1 MMPTDQLQ
9 KYADVLLWGMQTA
22 RKPGFSP
29 QDIIL
34 VRYDYPAR
42 SLAEILFEK
51 LIIQGLYPV
60 HRLTGSPAMEHALFA
75 KGDYGQISFI
85 PPGEKELMHHLNGCI
100 SLLAPE
106 SLTHLQDVNPERIGS
121 SVLARK
127 KLRDI
132 LDQRENQGLFGWTLG
147 LLPTPELARNAGI
160 DQKAYWDQIV
170 RACYLDHP
178 EPVAQWQKIFEQAS
192 EIKNALN
199 SMKMD
204 ELHVESARCDLV
216 VTPGQD
222 RQWVGVSGHN
232 IPSFELFTSP
242 DWRGT
247 RGIYFMDQPTY
258 RNGNL
263 VTNLRL
269 EFSEG
274 RVSSATAE
282 QGEAFVHKQLE
293 LDQNADKIGE
303 FSLTDK
309 RFSRI
314 DTFMAH
320 TLFDEN
326 YGGEFGNCHIAL
338 GASYAETYAPGAG
351 QLTDSIKSNLGF
363 NDSALHWDLV
373 NIEPKRVRAKLPG
386 GHQTTIYEDGVFT
399 L

>member
-1 MMPTDQLQ
+1 MLTTDQLH
-9 KYADVLLWGMQTA
+9 KYAEVLLWGMRTA

-29 QDIIL
+29 QDIVLI
-34 VRYDYPAR
+34 RYDFPAR
-42 SLAEILFEK
+42 PLAEILFEK
-51 LIIQGLYPV
+51 LIAWNLHPV

-75 KGDYGQISFI
+75 QGDSRQISFI
-85 PPGEKELMHHLNGCI
+85 PPGEEELMHHLNGCI

-106 SLTHLQDVNPERIGS
+106 SLTHLQDVDPERIGT

-127 KLRDI
+127 RLRDI

-147 LLPTPELARNAGI
+147 LLATPELARNAGI
-160 DQKAYWDQIV
+160 SQEDYWNQIIQ
-170 RACYLDHP
+170 ACYLDHP
-178 EPVAQWQKIFEQAS
+178 DPAAKWQEIFEEAS
-192 EIKNALN
+192 GIKNALN
-199 SMKMD
+199 SLDIK
-204 ELHVESARCDLV
+204 ELHLESAHCDLT

-247 RGIYFMDQPTY
+247 SGVYFMDQPTY

-263 VTNLRL
+263 VTGLRL
-269 EFSEG
+269 EFKEG
-274 RVSSATAE
+274 RVVSAQAE
-282 QGEAFVHKQLE
+282 QGEAFVHKQLQ

-326 YGGEFGNCHIAL
+326 FGGDYGNCHIAL
-338 GASYAETYAPGAG
+338 GASYAETYAPGAE
-351 QLTDSIKSNLGF
+351 QLTDSIKSSLGF

-373 NIEPKRVRAKLPG
+373 NIEPKRVQAKLHSG
-386 GHQTTIYEDGVFT
+386 KRQTIYEDGIFV

>member
-1 MMPTDQLQ
+1 MLTTHQLE

-22 RKPGFSP
+22 RKPGFQS
-29 QDIIL
+29 QDIVL
-34 VRYDYPAR
+34 LRYDFPAR
-42 SLAEILFEK
+42 ALAEVLFEK
-51 LIIQGLYPV
+51 LISRGLYPV
-60 HRLTGSPAMEHALFA
+60 HRIGGSPTMERALFS
-75 KGDYGQISFI
+75 KGNSGQITFI
-85 PPGEKELMHHLNGCI
+85 PPGEEELMHHLNGCI

-106 SLTHLQDVNPERIGS
+106 SLTHLQDIDPERIGT
-121 SVLARK
+121 SVLSRK

-147 LLPTPELARNAGI
+147 LLATPELAKNADI
-160 DQKAYWDQIV
+160 EEHSYWDQIV

-178 EPVAQWQKIFEQAS
+178 DPVGKWQEIFDQAS
-192 EIKNALN
+192 EIKKALN
-199 SMKMD
+199 S
-204 ELHVESARCDLV
+204 LHINQLHIQSANCDLI
-216 VTPGQD
+216 VTPGQM

-247 RGIYFMDQPTY
+247 EGVYYMNQPTY
-258 RNGNL
+258 RSGNL

-269 EFSEG
+269 EFKEG
-274 RVSSATAE
+274 CVCSAAAE
-282 QGEAFVHKQLE
+282 QGQDFVRKQLH

-326 YGGEFGNCHIAL
+326 YGGDFGNCHIAL
-338 GASYAETYAPGAG
+338 GASYAETYSPGAG
-351 QLTDSIKSNLGF
+351 QLTESLKASLGF

-373 NIEPKRVRAKLPG
+373 NIEPKVVTAKLSTG
-386 GHQTTIYEDGVFT
+386 QRKTLYEDGVFT

>member
-1 MMPTDQLQ
+1 MLTTQQLE

-22 RKPGFSP
+22 RKPGFQS
-29 QDIIL
+29 QDIVL
-34 VRYDYPAR
+34 LRYDFPAR
-42 SLAEILFEK
+42 ALAEVLFEK
-51 LIIQGLYPV
+51 LISQGLYPV
-60 HRLTGSPAMEHALFA
+60 HRIGGSPAMERALFSM
-75 KGDYGQISFI
+75 GNSGQITFI
-85 PPGEKELMHHLNGCI
+85 PPGEEELMHHLNGCI

-106 SLTHLQDVNPERIGS
+106 SLTHLQDIDPERIGS
-121 SVLARK
+121 SVLSRK

-147 LLPTPELARNAGI
+147 LLATPELAKNAGI
-160 DQKAYWDQIV
+160 EERSYWDQIV

-178 EPVAQWQKIFEQAS
+178 DPVGKWQDIFEQAS

-199 SMKMD
+199 S
-204 ELHVESARCDLV
+204 LHIDQLHIQSPNCDLM
-216 VTPGQD
+216 VTPGQM

-247 RGIYFMDQPTY
+247 EGVYYMNQPTY
-258 RNGNL
+258 RSGNL

-269 EFSEG
+269 EFKQG
-274 RVSSATAE
+274 CVCSATAE
-282 QGEAFVHKQLE
+282 QGQDFVRKQLR

-320 TLFDEN
+320 TLYDEN
-326 YGGEFGNCHIAL
+326 YGGDFGNCHIAL
-338 GASYAETYAPGAG
+338 GASYAETYSPGAG
-351 QLTDSIKSNLGF
+351 QLTESLKASLGF

-373 NIEPKRVRAKLPG
+373 NIEPKVVTAKLSTG
-386 GHQTTIYEDGVFT
+386 QRKTLYEDGVFT

>member
-1 MMPTDQLQ
+1 MLTTQQLE

-22 RKPGFSP
+22 RKPGFQS
-29 QDIIL
+29 QDIVL
-34 VRYDYPAR
+34 LRYDFPAR
-42 SLAEILFEK
+42 ALAEVLFEK
-51 LIIQGLYPV
+51 LISQGLYPV
-60 HRLTGSPAMEHALFA
+60 HRIGGSPAMERALFSM
-75 KGDYGQISFI
+75 GNSGQITFI
-85 PPGEKELMHHLNGCI
+85 PPGEEELMHHLNGCI

-106 SLTHLQDVNPERIGS
+106 SLTHLQDIDPERIGS
-121 SVLARK
+121 SVLSRK

-147 LLPTPELARNAGI
+147 LLATPELAKNAGI
-160 DQKAYWDQIV
+160 EERSYWDQIV

-178 EPVAQWQKIFEQAS
+178 DPVGKWQEIFEQAS

-199 SMKMD
+199 A
-204 ELHVESARCDLV
+204 LHIDQLHIQSANCDLI
-216 VTPGQD
+216 VTPGQM

-247 RGIYFMDQPTY
+247 EGVYYMNQPTY
-258 RNGNL
+258 RSGNL

-269 EFSEG
+269 EFKQG
-274 RVSSATAE
+274 CVCSATAE
-282 QGEAFVHKQLE
+282 QGQDFVRKQLR

-320 TLFDEN
+320 TLYDEN
-326 YGGEFGNCHIAL
+326 YGGDFGNCHIAL
-338 GASYAETYAPGAG
+338 GASYAETYSPGAG
-351 QLTDSIKSNLGF
+351 QLTESLKASLGF

-373 NIEPKRVRAKLPG
+373 NIEPKVVTAKLSTG
-386 GHQTTIYEDGVFT
+386 QRKTLYEDGVFT